1 MVLDIG
7 TLWHFLCRAMRNLP
21 FVVQPKRKPE
31 PVRVGTETSGYF
43 ELQRLGYLSVGEK
56 AAYQQVVTNKEG
68 VQVLRALVNKVATEQ
83 GMAVDKAHDLISKLL
98 QSQKLTKKEEQTLE
112 IYTQDILE
120 MLEVFSRETVHTQ
133 MIMATV
139 LLISRL
145 DPEWTIDDT
154 SKLEPDVIA
163 QLAELF
169 QAEENR
175 SLGNLSFL
183 QTKEEPS
190 QGKEEPQEPQP
201 AT

>member
-1 MVLDIG
+1 
-7 TLWHFLCRAMRNLP
+7 MRNLP

>member
-1 MVLDIG
+1 M
-7 TLWHFLCRAMRNLP
+7 CRAMRNLP

-43 ELQRLGYLSVGEK
+43 ELQRMGYLSVGEK

-112 IYTQDILE
+112 TYTQDILE